1 MVYLICKPPRLYNIF
16 VYKFIMTISQRIVE
30 EILSWPGVTS
40 GPHRFGGIEFRIGGR
55 EMGHLHGD
63 TLADIPFPM
72 EFRNKIVNSG
82 RASPH
87 HILPQSGWISKWI
100 DGAEDVQQVIEL
112 FRMQYERLIP
122 PVQQSSGTKK

>member
-1 MVYLICKPPRLYNIF
+1 
-16 VYKFIMTISQRIVE
+16 MTISQRIIE

-40 GPHRFGGIEFRIGGR
+40 GSHRFGGIEFRIGGR

-87 HILPQSGWISKWI
+87 HILPRSGWISKWI

-122 PVQQSSGTKK
+122 PVKQSPGTKK

>member
-1 MVYLICKPPRLYNIF
+1 
-16 VYKFIMTISQRIVE
+16 MTTSQKVIK

-40 GPHRFGGIEFRIGGR
+40 GPHRFGGIEFRLGGR

-72 EFRNKIVNSG
+72 EIRNKLVDSG

-87 HILPQSGWISKWI
+87 HILPKSGWISKWI
-100 DGAEDVQQVIEL
+100 ESAEDVPQVIEL
-112 FRMQYERLIP
+112 FRMQYERLNP
-122 PVQQSSGTKK
+122 LTQPSLGTKN